1 MVYHLPSSAR
11 RTMDLPVVNDVIS
24 VYDTSQ
30 VPTLDEDVRHHLI
43 QFGEP
48 EVVAG
53 ETNGDRRDRLI
64 AKAQELDYHF
74 VDGDVVMADE
84 EDEADDEDY
93 YTPGPKLLVEVRN
106 RLLQLS
112 LPQAKTRVER
122 EYAQYQHETTHPIQL
137 LQFRR
142 SLTDHLKSVAI
153 AGTASIPGN
162 TRAISAVRY
171 LPTND
176 TIACGLWNGC
186 VYIMDP
192 QTLQVK
198 HQSVPGHHFEKVS
211 GLLWIDSSRLVTGGG
226 EGKLHIWKIGDEAM
240 LQPLTTITAHD
251 HRITK
256 VVVHPHINE
265 YVMLASSDHTWKL
278 FDTTKQQEL
287 CAFEGHS
294 REVYGLG
301 CHPDGSVV
309 ALGGLD
315 GITRWWDLRSG
326 RNIITVHGHAAG
338 VYSLDFSPFN
348 SLVATASGDG
358 TVKIWDMRRLD
369 AKNQELATIAAHTKL
384 VSDVKWF
391 YGDFPQHQ
399 QFCDENNENPTTF
412 SATGKFLVSGS
423 YDWTVGVHNAD
434 LWVKV
439 ASLEGHTDKVMSV
452 DIAADGDTLILAGWD
467 RTIKRWHADH

>member
-1 MVYHLPSSAR
+1 
-11 RTMDLPVVNDVIS
+11 MDLPVVNDVIS

-53 ETNGDRRDRLI
+53 ETIGDRRDRLI

-84 EDEADDEDY
+84 EEDAEEEDY
-93 YTPGPKLLVEVRN
+93 YTPGNKLLVDVRN
-106 RLLQLS
+106 RILQLS
-112 LPQAKTRVER
+112 LPQAKVRVER
-122 EYAQYQHETTHPIQL
+122 EYAHYQQETTHPVQL
-137 LQFRR
+137 LKFRR
-142 SLTDHLKSVAI
+142 SLTSHLKSLAI
-153 AGTASIPGN
+153 AGTASITGN
-162 TRAISAVRY
+162 TRAISVTRY
-171 LPTND
+171 LPSNEL
-176 TIACGLWNGC
+176 IACGLWNGC

-192 QTLQVK
+192 QNLQVK
-198 HQSVPGHHFEKVS
+198 HQSVPGHHSEKVS
-211 GLLWIDSSRLVTGGG
+211 GLLWLDSQRLITGGG
-226 EGKLHIWKIGDEAM
+226 EGKLNLWKVGEEY
-240 LQPLTTITAHD
+240 LHPLTTIEAHEN
-251 HRITK
+251 RITK
-256 VVVHPHINE
+256 VVVHPHIKE

-278 FDTTKQQEL
+278 FDITKQEEL

-326 RNIITVHGHAAG
+326 RNIITVHGHASG

-369 AKNQELATIAAHTKL
+369 AKNQELATIPAHTKL
-384 VSDVKWF
+384 VSDVKWY
-391 YGDFPQHQ
+391 YGKLPKPQT
-399 QFCDENNENPTTF
+399 FTDENDENPTTF
-412 SATGKFLVSGS
+412 SAEGKFLVSGS

-434 LWVKV
+434 LWIKV

-452 DIAADGDTLILAGWD
+452 DIATDGGKLILAGWD
-467 RTIKRWHADH
+467 RTIKMWQVD